1 MIHCPSCN
9 EERPKID
16 FYSSG
21 LGRRRN
27 ICSTC
32 FHAIRRKRMPGESG
46 ALTPEERAEH
56 AAIINAFSLWF
67 GPVDRSAPL
76 TWRT

>member
-32 FHAIRRKRMPGESG
+32 FHAIRRKRMPG
-46 ALTPEERAEH
+46 
-56 AAIINAFSLWF
+56 SLA
-67 GPVDRSAPL
+67 R
-76 TWRT
+76 